1 MSISITPPGLDGPR
15 GGRRSMARARADA
28 RDARASDWR
37 AFVAGVAG
45 GASSTL
51 ALHPLDVV
59 KTRLQ
64 VQADP
69 DARRARYA
77 GAWRGA
83 RRIVAEEGARGIYAG
98 AAPAIVGSA
107 VSWGAY
113 FAWYDGARAR
123 YADALGRERNGA
135 LPAGANMMAATEAGV
150 VTTVLTNPIWVVKT
164 RLQLQRGGG
173 LGDAASEAA
182 KSGEKRYAGF
192 VDALATIA
200 RKEGLRGL
208 YKGLVPSIWLVSHGS
223 IQLTAYEWL
232 KEIAASG
239 RARRARGGAADVA
252 PVEAGALGLASK
264 FIAVTATYPIQVV
277 RARIQQRSDVG
288 RPADAPT
295 YARFGEAVS
304 RTFASEGVRGFYK
317 GFAPNVVRVLP
328 SSAITFAAYEGV
340 LGVLNDDPVA

>member
-1 MSISITPPGLDGPR
+1 MTARDGGSSNSGVLRP
-15 GGRRSMARARADA
+15 ARADA

-64 VQADP
+64 VQDDP

-135 LPAGANMMAATEAGV
+135 LPAGANMM
-150 VTTVLTNPIWVVKT
+150 LSLIH
-164 RLQLQRGGG
+164 
-173 LGDAASEAA
+173 
-182 KSGEKRYAGF
+182 
-192 VDALATIA
+192 I
-200 RKEGLRGL
+200 
-208 YKGLVPSIWLVSHGS
+208 
-223 IQLTAYEWL
+223 
-232 KEIAASG
+232 
-239 RARRARGGAADVA
+239 
-252 PVEAGALGLASK
+252 
-264 FIAVTATYPIQVV
+264 
-277 RARIQQRSDVG
+277 
-288 RPADAPT
+288 
-295 YARFGEAVS
+295 
-304 RTFASEGVRGFYK
+304 
-317 GFAPNVVRVLP
+317 
-328 SSAITFAAYEGV
+328 
-340 LGVLNDDPVA
+340 